1 MINYN
6 QQMENLIN
14 NLSGTPT
21 LLLHSC
27 CGPCSTAVITRL
39 KNHFDITVFYYNPCL
54 YPNSEYEKRLN
65 EQIKFINKLN
75 EEEGR
80 NIKIVVPPFNPQS
93 FYDAVK
99 QVENF
104 DKLKE
109 GGQRCYACYLQR
121 LTATAK
127 YAKQNGFNYFCT
139 TLSVSPYK
147 HSSWLNEIGLKLQAE
162 LNTNF
167 LVADFKKKDGYKL
180 SQTLSRQ
187 YDLYRQNYCGCAY
200 SYADM
205 QNYLKN
211 LENKS

>member
-1 MINYN
+1 MKNYN
-6 QQMENLIN
+6 TEMENLIKELN
-14 NLSGTPT
+14 GTKT

-39 KNHFDITVFYYNPCL
+39 KEHFNITVFYYNPCL
-54 YPNSEYEKRLN
+54 YPNSEYEKRKD

-75 EEEGR
+75 QEEGR
-80 NIKIVVPPFNPQS
+80 DIKIVVPKFNPQS

-104 DKLKE
+104 ETLRE
-109 GGQRCYACYLQR
+109 GGARCYVCYKER
-121 LTATAK
+121 LTATAN

-147 HSSWLNEIGLKLQAE
+147 HSDWLNEIGLELQNQ
-162 LNTNF
+162 LNVNF

-180 SQTLSRQ
+180 SQTLSRK

-200 SYADM
+200 SYSDM
-205 QNYLKN
+205 QNYLNSLKN
-211 LENKS
+211 KN

>member
-6 QQMENLIN
+6 QEMENLI
-14 NLSGTPT
+14 SGFKGDKT

-39 KNHFDITVFYYNPCL
+39 MNFFDITVYYFNPCL
-54 YPNSEYEKRLN
+54 YPNSEYEKRLA
-65 EQIKFINKLN
+65 EQIKFIEMLNK
-75 EEEGR
+75 EQGK
-80 NIKIVVPPFNPQS
+80 NIKIVVPEFKPET

-99 QVENF
+99 HVENF
-104 DKLKE
+104 ETLKE
-109 GGQRCYACYLQR
+109 GGARCYACYTQR
-121 LTATAK
+121 LAETAK
-127 YAKQNGFNYFCT
+127 YAKQNGFDYFCT
-139 TLSVSPYK
+139 TLSISPYK
-147 HSSWLNEIGLKLQAE
+147 HANWLNEIGLKLESE
-162 LNTNF
+162 LNVNF

-180 SQTLSRQ
+180 SQTLSRK

-211 LENKS
+211 LENKN